1 MSNIFEQSIIVNKEK
16 LNTFPLTHTKTLTCN
31 MGYLVPI
38 MALPVVP
45 DDRIKFSH
53 SVKVKFAPLVAPIMD
68 EIDVVI
74 HSFFCP
80 YRVLWAGSQRDD
92 DWKTFISG
100 GKDGKKNP
108 IFPRV
113 EVTPALYSAAMG
125 KSTLSDYLNIHS
137 DNLNFQRTWYVSA
150 MPYRMYQTIY
160 NNYYIN
166 LNLQDEIQ
174 FTLDGGII
182 TDNVLQVPDKTYT
195 KKHLTDGLLQIR
207 RINWKKDY
215 FTSSL
220 PWAQRGQSVVFPLS
234 GNADVVSS
242 TGSSIPFPS
251 LIYNNIS
258 STLSQPKYQLEQ
270 SYQGTGTSTT
280 QFSFGVADD
289 AGQFVTPSFFPTGMS
304 ADLSTATSITVE
316 SLRRMFQLQR
326 FLEINAIGGS
336 RYNEVIY
343 SHWGVKIP
351 DDRLSKPIYLGG
363 KSIPVQ
369 VSEVLQTS
377 QSSETSPQGN
387 QSGLANGYGSSGFEQ
402 LYSVEHGILM
412 SIMCIRPYP
421 KYKTGLPREWQKF
434 DKLDFYWPD
443 FANLGEQAIYNKELY
458 FDPDGTPDGTFG
470 YQSRYSEYKYIPSTV
485 HGDFRDTLEYWTL
498 VRDFSSQP
506 NLNSDFVECK
516 PSDRIFSVQ
525 DAYADN
531 LRVEVLNEVYATRA
545 MPVFATPHT
554 V

>member
-108 IFPRV
+108 IFPRI
-113 EVTPALYSAAMG
+113 EVTPAIYNSSMG

-137 DNLNFQRTWYVSA
+137 DNANFQKTWYVSA
-150 MPYRMYQTIY
+150 MPYRMYQTVY

-166 LNLQDEIQ
+166 LNLQDEVQ

-182 TDNVLQVPDKTYT
+182 TDNALQVPDKTYT

-234 GNADVVSS
+234 GQADLVTS
-242 TGSSIPFPS
+242 TGYSVAFPT
-251 LIYNNIS
+251 IS
-258 STLSQPKYQLEQ
+258 SKPQNTQANKDVIARFSHSSDTNYYYNLSIQDEDLQYSDLRIDPFALSNIK
-270 SYQGTGTSTT
+270 
-280 QFSFGVADD
+280 
-289 AGQFVTPSFFPTGMS
+289 
-304 ADLSTATSITVE
+304 ADLSTASSITVE

-387 QSGLANGYGSSGFEQ
+387 QTGLANGYGSSGFEQ

-421 KYKTGLPREWQKF
+421 KYKTGLPREWQKW

-443 FANLGEQAIYNKELY
+443 FANLGEQSIYNKELY
-458 FDPDGTPDGTFG
+458 FDPDGNPDGTFG

-506 NLNSDFVECK
+506 NLNSDFVECT
-516 PSDRIFSVQ
+516 PSDRIFAVQ
-525 DAYADN
+525 DAFGDN

>member
-1 MSNIFEQSIIVNKEK
+1 MSNIFEQSIVVNKEK
-16 LNTFPLTHTKTLTCN
+16 LNTFNLTHTKTLTTN

-38 MALPVVP
+38 MTLPVVP
-45 DDRIKFSH
+45 DDRIKFNH
-53 SVKVKFAPLVAPIMD
+53 SLKVKFAPLVAPIMD
-68 EIDVVI
+68 EIDVVV

-80 YRVLWAGSQRDD
+80 YRVLWAGSQRED

-100 GKDGKKNP
+100 GKDGRKNP
-108 IFPRV
+108 IFPKIA
-113 EVTPALYSAAMG
+113 VTPAIYNSSMG

-137 DNLNFQRTWYVSA
+137 DNPNFQTTWYVSA
-150 MPYRMYQTIY
+150 MPFRMYQAVY

-166 LNLQDEIQ
+166 LNLQDEVQ

-182 TDNVLQVPDKTYT
+182 TDNDLEVPDRAITV
-195 KKHLTDGLLQIR
+195 KHLTDGLLQIR

-220 PWAQRGQSVVFPLS
+220 PWAQRGQSVVFPLGGEIPIYGNGNPVKFSATGDNYRDLVNVSAIKDSSVGNLTQFQLVVPDSSDTSKNVYIS
-234 GNADVVSS
+234 GNSS
-242 TGSSIPFPS
+242 F
-251 LIYNNIS
+251 
-258 STLSQPKYQLEQ
+258 
-270 SYQGTGTSTT
+270 
-280 QFSFGVADD
+280 
-289 AGQFVTPSFFPTGMS
+289 MS
-304 ADLSTATSITVE
+304 ADLSDATSITVE

-351 DDRLSKPIYLGG
+351 DERLSKPIYLGG

-387 QSGLANGYGSSGFEQ
+387 QTGLANGYGSSGFEQ
-402 LYSVEHGILM
+402 LYTVEHGILM
-412 SIMCIRPYP
+412 SIMCVRPYP

-434 DKLDFYWPD
+434 DKLDYYWPD

-506 NLNSDFVECK
+506 NLNSDFVECQ
-516 PSDRIFSVQ
+516 PSNRIFAIQ
-525 DAYADN
+525 DAGVDN